1 MTSEGSDFSGRGR
14 GGRLRALAK
23 EGAVPRTLPLVPL
36 LVAASVA
43 AASAQS
49 LNVDF
54 GAGDA
59 PAPSYAAVGAAGVWN
74 AVGVLASGVRAPL
87 VDLAGNASPARL
99 TMIGGAAL
107 LASDDPLTSGDD
119 DALLDDMLLGFN
131 NPVDVCVW
139 VENLANGEYGV
150 ILYAMTPN
158 DPERSCRTRVD
169 YAAEDPVDVGG
180 AWSGAHQEKVTYSS
194 FTVTVTD
201 GTIGLH
207 SGLWAGNFQS
217 GLNGIQV
224 LDLSTT
230 DAPLLAGDAAPRLR
244 AYPNPA
250 RGTQVLETAAARTG
264 NVTVEIL
271 DVAGRVVW
279 RDALVARAPG
289 LLRAQWDGR
298 DLAGRPVAG
307 AVYFARVT
315 GAAMPPATVKLV
327 RQE

>member
-1 MTSEGSDFSGRGR
+1 MRRKVS
-14 GGRLRALAK
+14 LVLLLA
-23 EGAVPRTLPLVPL
+23 AAP
-36 LVAASVA
+36 VAP
-43 AASAQS
+43 ASAQS

-59 PAPSYAAVGAAGVWN
+59 PSPAYAAVGAAGVWN
-74 AVGVLASGVRAPL
+74 SVGVLASGVRAPL
-87 VDLAGNASPARL
+87 VDLAGNASAARIY
-99 TMIGGAAL
+99 MIGGTAL

-119 DALLDDMLLGFN
+119 AALLDDMLLGFN

-158 DPERSCRTRVD
+158 DAGRSCRTRVD
-169 YAAEDPVDVGG
+169 YADEDPVDVGG
-180 AWSGAHQEKVTYSS
+180 AWPGVHQEKVTYAS

-201 GTIGLH
+201 GVIGLH

-217 GLNGIQV
+217 GLNGIQIV
-224 LDLSTT
+224 DLSTT
-230 DAPLLAGDAAPRLR
+230 AVPLLAGDAGTRLR

-250 RGTQVLETAAARTG
+250 RGPQVLEMAAVRAG
-264 NVTVEIL
+264 DVSLEIV
-271 DVAGRVVW
+271 DVAGRLVW

-289 LLRAQWDGR
+289 PLRTLWDGR

-315 GAAMPPATVKLV
+315 GAGAPADAAKLV

>member
-1 MTSEGSDFSGRGR
+1 M
-14 GGRLRALAK
+14 LRT
-23 EGAVPRTLPLVPL
+23 VPLVPL
-36 LVAASVA
+36 LVAVPIA

-49 LNVDF
+49 FNVDF

-59 PAPSYAAVGAAGVWN
+59 PSPSYAAVGAAGVWN
-74 AVGVLASGVRAPL
+74 PVGVLASGVRAPL
-87 VDLAGNASPARL
+87 VDLAGDASAARL
-99 TMIGGAAL
+99 YMIGGTAL

-119 DALLDDMLLGFN
+119 AALLDDMLLGFN

-158 DPERSCRTRVD
+158 DPGRSCRTRVD
-169 YAAEDPVDVGG
+169 YADEDPVDVGG
-180 AWSGAHQEKVTYSS
+180 AWPGAHQEKVTYAS

-201 GTIGLH
+201 GVIGLH

-217 GLNGIQV
+217 GLNGIQIV
-224 LDLSTT
+224 DLSTT
-230 DAPLLAGDAAPRLR
+230 AAPILAGDATPGLR

-250 RGTQVLETAAARTG
+250 RGPQVLEAAVARAG
-264 NVTVEIL
+264 SVTVEIV
-271 DVAGRVVW
+271 DVAGRIVW
-279 RDALVARAPG
+279 RDARVARAPG
-289 LLRAQWDGR
+289 PLRTLWDGR

-315 GAAMPPATVKLV
+315 GAGAPPAAVKLV